1 MQLGKSKAKA
11 FSHTRGILNAAG
23 DLEGAVSPPM
33 GQGQSPGGIRGKAP
47 EML

>member
-23 DLEGAVSPPM
+23 DLEGAVRGSR
-33 GQGQSPGGIRGKAP
+33 QSPGGAKAKSQKIF
-47 EML
+47 EI